1 MIFTYTFRDHSGASV
16 QSEID
21 AVDRAAAFAALRSRG
36 IVPIKVESGEKRRG
50 RPNSSTGTCGLGERQ
65 PSVKLGLWCGVVLLA
80 LTIGGTLWWW
90 QTTSYATSVQVDN
103 NLVKGKNASHARK
116 NLKPNGNEGL
126 DKDSGTNRVPPKKQG
141 NPNLQS
147 VSISGDVKPFAT
159 LPLEANTLAE
169 LPERP
174 APIFSNVTD
183 QVISMV
189 LSPSDGGMPPIPL
202 TPDMEKAFLK
212 SLKTEIVILDSDDE
226 KTKALKLS
234 VKETREEIK
243 RLMDKGMTFA
253 QVIREHQHLVNEN
266 AKLRQEALVELK
278 RLRDSG
284 DVESAVKYKHDV
296 NATLRQMGIKELS
309 IPVTEEERAERD
321 AARQEHL
328 RQRREQAAL

>member
-1 MIFTYTFRDHSGASV
+1 MIF
-16 QSEID
+16 
-21 AVDRAAAFAALRSRG
+21 
-36 IVPIKVESGEKRRG
+36 
-50 RPNSSTGTCGLGERQ
+50 
-65 PSVKLGLWCGVVLLA
+65 
-80 LTIGGTLWWW
+80 
-90 QTTSYATSVQVDN
+90 
-103 NLVKGKNASHARK
+103 
-116 NLKPNGNEGL
+116 
-126 DKDSGTNRVPPKKQG
+126 
-141 NPNLQS
+141 
-147 VSISGDVKPFAT
+147 
-159 LPLEANTLAE
+159 
-169 LPERP
+169 
-174 APIFSNVTD
+174 
-183 QVISMV
+183 
-189 LSPSDGGMPPIPL
+189 
-202 TPDMEKAFLK
+202 
-212 SLKTEIVILDSDDE
+212 ILDSDDE